1 MLLIGVERVL
11 HQIVG
16 VLARRVREAG
26 RVHFRAAGSAAVVDL
41 NCAARRASSIAAV
54 GVACNHRV
62 DVRGVFLV
70 LVGDSPTELCRK
82 IFICCRQR
90 ERHSGG
96 IGFLL
101 FYDAPVFQF
110 NEYGSRSL
118 LCDKKA
124 VHKPVCRTLARRAF
138 SKAES
143 IKNRLDLYRVKT
155 IAVGHIRVGFRYR
168 RIQKRKSRLHIR
180 DVRLKLS
187 RHGIR
192 KVDSIERRFD
202 CQIVVVGPTCRV

>member
-1 MLLIGVERVL
+1 M
-11 HQIVG
+11 
-16 VLARRVREAG
+16 
-26 RVHFRAAGSAAVVDL
+26 
-41 NCAARRASSIAAV
+41 
-54 GVACNHRV
+54 
-62 DVRGVFLV
+62 RGVFLV
-70 LVGDSPTELCRK
+70 LVSDGSAELCRK
-82 IFICCRQR
+82 VFIRCRQR
-90 ERHSGG
+90 ERHSGS

-118 LCDKKA
+118 LCDEKA
-124 VHKPVCRTLARRAF
+124 VHKTVCRALTWRILA
-138 SKAES
+138 KTEG

-155 IAVGHIRVGFRYR
+155 IAVGHIRVGFRHR

-202 CQIVVVGPTCRV
+202 CQIVVIGPTCRV